1 MELNLENIV
10 VDLVVEALK
19 EDQRGLFNN
28 LVKQWFPDGPSES
41 QVQRSEWI
49 FEHYLLL
56 KGQNKLEPKF
66 VEIRT
71 FLKRFKSFNPVNL
84 KKPKEFTYEQM
95 LFIVGEFYELPTF
108 FGNLSYQYDAEA
120 DLPEILRGRDLNST
134 KERIEASKQL
144 WDGNQNLIF
153 GEEGFRVYK
162 INDRKT
168 SISYGFYEN
177 HIANL
182 PIWDQIPSKRH
193 MNWCITWNESRN
205 YWTSYRKKDTA
216 TNRTF
221 YFIIDES
228 KNPSKEKNPLVAQYY
243 LCALQVQ
250 PGLGENQYRLTS
262 IYNDGSDPIF
272 TTQEILGIYPQL
284 EGHIEMFTAVP
295 FNQSREL
302 GANVDEVD
310 LINETP
316 GDPHEFAI
324 EPYRL
329 KLAYINTHR
338 PLQKKAS
345 WEDLDERLKKRYI
358 DGIDSVTRMN
368 ELLMS
373 EELFRY
379 IKSIPEDYEYLMRQ
393 IEKYKLP
400 LSDLIRKYIDVN
412 YKVVYH
418 GRKNDNI
425 MIIQKKQ
432 ASHETEYGIYDAAA
446 HDWLEKDGLIYDA
459 RFTETDSR
467 PFRFF
472 SEEEQ
477 KKKSGLIITYQAD
490 NGDMFYA
497 FSIGATIST
506 DTSRAKVF
514 ILSKNQ
520 YHNLEDTI
528 KNRTNEFKPEDA
540 DLGEMKKGL

>member
-1 MELNLENIV
+1 MELNLEDLV
-10 VDLVVEALK
+10 FDLVVEALK

-28 LVKQWFPDGPSES
+28 LVKQWFPNGAS
-41 QVQRSEWI
+41 QENVQRAEWV
-49 FEHYLLL
+49 FEQYLSL

-66 VEIRT
+66 PEIRT
-71 FLKRFKSFNPVNL
+71 FLKRYKSFNVANL
-84 KKPKEFTYEQM
+84 KKPKDFTYEQM
-95 LFIVGEFYELPTF
+95 LFIIGEFYELPTF
-108 FGNLSYQYDAEA
+108 FGNMSYQYDAEA
-120 DLPEILRGRDLNST
+120 NIPEILRGRDLNST
-134 KERIEASKQL
+134 KERVVASKQL
-144 WDGNQNLIF
+144 WGGEQNLILSK
-153 GEEGFRVYK
+153 EGFRVYA
-162 INDRKT
+162 ISDRKT
-168 SISYGFYEN
+168 SISFGFYEN
-177 HIANL
+177 EVANL
-182 PIWDQIPSKRH
+182 PIWDQIPNKRH

-205 YWTSYRKKDTA
+205 YWTSYRKNDQSQ
-216 TNRTF
+216 NRTF

-250 PGLGENQYRLTS
+250 PGLGNDQYRMTS

-272 TTQEILGIYPQL
+272 TTQEILNVYPQL
-284 EGHIEMFTAVP
+284 DGHMDMFNAVP

-310 LINETP
+310 LINENP

-338 PLQKKAS
+338 PLQKIAS

-358 DGIDSVTRMN
+358 DGIDSVSRMN

-379 IKSIPEDYEYLMRQ
+379 IKSIPDDYDYLMRQ
-393 IEKYKLP
+393 IDKYKLP
-400 LSDLIRKYIDVN
+400 LSDLIKKYIDVN
-412 YKVVYH
+412 YKVIYY
-418 GRKNDNI
+418 GRKNNNI

-432 ASHETEYGIYDAAA
+432 ARHETEYGIYDAAS
-446 HDWLEKDGLIYDA
+446 HDWLESNGVTYDA
-459 RFTETDSR
+459 RFTEIDSK

-477 KKKSGLIITYQAD
+477 KKKSGLIIEFKAE
-490 NGDMFYA
+490 NGDEFYA
-497 FSIGATIST
+497 FSIGATVS
-506 DTSRAKVF
+506 DGKAKVY
-514 ILSKNQ
+514 ILSKNH
-520 YHNLEDTI
+520 YHNLEDKI
-528 KNRTNEFKPEDA
+528 KNRTNEFTPEDA
-540 DLGEMKKGL
+540 DLGEEIEKGL

>member
-1 MELNLENIV
+1 MDLNLENLV

-19 EDQRGLFNN
+19 EGERGLFNN
-28 LVKQWFPDGPSES
+28 LVKQWFPNGPHQQ
-41 QVQRSEWI
+41 QVIRAEWV

-71 FLKRFKSFNPVNL
+71 FLKRYKSFNLVNL
-84 KKPKEFTYEQM
+84 KKPKEFTYDQM
-95 LFIVGEFYELPTF
+95 LFIVGEFYELPEF
-108 FGNLSYQYDAEA
+108 FGNMSYQYDAEA
-120 DLPEILRGRDLNST
+120 NLPEILRGRDLNST

-144 WDGNQNLIF
+144 WEGQQNLIF

-162 INDRKT
+162 ISDRKT
-168 SISYGFYEN
+168 AISYGFFEN
-177 HIANL
+177 QISQL
-182 PIWDQIPSKRH
+182 PIWDTIPNKNH

-205 YWTSYRKKDTA
+205 YWTTYRKKEQD

-250 PGLGENQYRLTS
+250 PGLGKDQYRMTS
-262 IYNDGSDPIF
+262 IYNNGSDPIF
-272 TTQEILGIYPQL
+272 TTQEIINIYPQL
-284 EGHIEMFTAVP
+284 ADHMDMFVTIP

-338 PLQKKAS
+338 PLQKVAS

-393 IEKYKLP
+393 IDKHKLP
-400 LSDLIRKYIDVN
+400 LSDLIKKYIDVN
-412 YKVVYH
+412 YRVIYH
-418 GRKNDNI
+418 GRKDDNI
-425 MIIQKKQ
+425 MVIKKKQ
-432 ASHETEYGIYDAAA
+432 ANHETEFGVYDAKS
-446 HDWLEKDGLIYDA
+446 HDWLEKDGITYDA
-459 RFTETDSR
+459 RFSEIDNK

-477 KKKSGLIITYQAD
+477 KKKSGLIITYKAD
-490 NGDMFYA
+490 NGDEFYA
-497 FSIGATIST
+497 FSIGATISAEPT
-506 DTSRAKVF
+506 KAKVYL
-514 ILSKNQ
+514 LSKNQ
-520 YHNLEDTI
+520 FHQLEDKI
-528 KNRTNEFKPEDA
+528 KNHTTEFTPEDA
-540 DLGEMKKGL
+540 DLGEMKKRP